1 MFCRQCG
8 KELPDGVKF
17 CPACGA
23 EVNPAQEA
31 PKPEPMQPVDEAPNT
46 SANAENTGKWNVLAI
61 VSFSI
66 AVACVLG
73 YLAGGFFLH
82 IVTLILSIVSL
93 TQFRYDPTMKGKGFA
108 VAGTVISS
116 VSVGLSVIGT
126 IVYLIMTM
134 LGIVATGVIGGIF
147 NEIFKEIFSSSVL
160 LPTLF
165 F

>member
-23 EVNPAQEA
+23 EVKPAQEA

-66 AVACVLG
+66 AAACVLG

-93 TQFRYDPTMKGKGFA
+93 TQFRHDPTMKGKGFA

>member
-23 EVNPAQEA
+23 EVKPVQEA

-93 TQFRYDPTMKGKGFA
+93 TQFRHDPTMKGKGFA

-147 NEIFKEIFSSSVL
+147 NEIFKEIFSSSAL

>member
-23 EVNPAQEA
+23 EVKPVQEA
-31 PKPEPMQPVDEAPNT
+31 PKPAPMQPVYEAPD
-46 SANAENTGKWNVLAI
+46 EKEKEGKWNVLAI

-66 AVACVLG
+66 AAACVLG

-93 TQFRYDPTMKGKGFA
+93 TQFKHDPTMKGKGFA

>member
-17 CPACGA
+17 CSGCGA

-31 PKPEPMQPVDEAPNT
+31 PKPAPVQPVYEAPD
-46 SANAENTGKWNVLAI
+46 EKEKEGKWNVLAI

-66 AVACVLG
+66 AAACVLG

-93 TQFRYDPTMKGKGFA
+93 TQFKHDPTMKGKGFA
-108 VAGTVISS
+108 IAGTVISA
-116 VSVGLSVIGT
+116 VSVGAFIIGLIVSIILFVVQGVVIF
-126 IVYLIMTM
+126 
-134 LGIVATGVIGGIF
+134 GIF
-147 NEIFKEIFSSSVL
+147 NEIIKEIFSSSVL

>member
-1 MFCRQCG
+1 MGG
-8 KELPDGVKF
+8 KNMLEEKLREYFKKNKQTVGVNELTKILKLT
-17 CPACGA
+17 
-23 EVNPAQEA
+23 EEE
-31 PKPEPMQPVDEAPNT
+31 KIILSKTLYELEK
-46 SANAENTGKWNVLAI
+46 EGKWNVLAI

-93 TQFRYDPTMKGKGFA
+93 TQFRHDPTMKGKGFA

>member
-17 CPACGA
+17 CSGCGA
-23 EVNPAQEA
+23 EVNPAQEP
-31 PKPEPMQPVDEAPNT
+31 PKPEPVQPVYEAPNT

-66 AVACVLG
+66 AAACVLG
-73 YLAGGFFLH
+73 YLAGGFLLH
-82 IVTLILSIVSL
+82 IVTLVLSIVSL
-93 TQFRYDPTMKGKGFA
+93 TQFRQDPTMKGKGFA

-126 IVYLIMTM
+126 IIYLIMAM

-147 NEIFKEIFSSSVL
+147 NEIIKEIFSSSVL
-160 LPTLF
+160 LPTLLF
-165 F
+165 

>member
-23 EVNPAQEA
+23 EVKPVQEA
-31 PKPEPMQPVDEAPNT
+31 PKPEP
-46 SANAENTGKWNVLAI
+46 
-61 VSFSI
+61 
-66 AVACVLG
+66 
-73 YLAGGFFLH
+73 

-93 TQFRYDPTMKGKGFA
+93 TQFRHDPTMKGKGFA

>member
-23 EVNPAQEA
+23 EVKPVQEA
-31 PKPEPMQPVDEAPNT
+31 PKPEPVQPVYEAPD
-46 SANAENTGKWNVLAI
+46 EKEKEGKWNVLAI

-93 TQFRYDPTMKGKGFA
+93 TQFRHDPTMKGKGFA
-108 VAGTVISS
+108 IAGTVISA
-116 VSVGLSVIGT
+116 VSVGAFIIGLIVSIILFVVQGVVIF
-126 IVYLIMTM
+126 
-134 LGIVATGVIGGIF
+134 GIF
-147 NEIFKEIFSSSVL
+147 NEIIKEIFSSSVL
-160 LPTLF
+160 LPTLLF
-165 F
+165 

>member
-31 PKPEPMQPVDEAPNT
+31 PKPAPVQPVYEAPD
-46 SANAENTGKWNVLAI
+46 EKEKEGKWNVLAI

-66 AVACVLG
+66 AAACVLG

-93 TQFRYDPTMKGKGFA
+93 TQFKHDPTMKGKGFA
-108 VAGTVISS
+108 IAGTVISA
-116 VSVGLSVIGT
+116 VSVGAFIIGLIVSIILIVVQGVVIF
-126 IVYLIMTM
+126 
-134 LGIVATGVIGGIF
+134 GIF
-147 NEIFKEIFSSSVL
+147 NEIIKEIFSSSVL

>member
-17 CPACGA
+17 CTACGA
-23 EVNPAQEA
+23 EVNHAQEA
-31 PKPEPMQPVDEAPNT
+31 PKPEPMQPVDAAPNT

-66 AVACVLG
+66 AAACVLG
-73 YLAGGFFLH
+73 YLAGGFLLH
-82 IVTLILSIVSL
+82 IVTLVLSIISL
-93 TQFRYDPTMKGKGFA
+93 TQFRHDPTMKGKGFA

-126 IVYLIMTM
+126 IFYLIMTM
-134 LGIVATGVIGGIF
+134 VATGVIGGIF
-147 NEIFKEIFSSSVL
+147 NEILKEMFSSSVL